1 MKKKKIWE
9 QASQEKPKR
18 RQQGATLGVAAVE
31 CGPSRKRSKAELRD
45 MQAEEVEDRESQQE
59 RIVESAF
66 LVD

>member
-1 MKKKKIWE
+1 MKKKIWE

-18 RQQGATLGVAAVE
+18 RQQGATLDVAAVE
-31 CGPSRKRSKAELRD
+31 CGPSRKRSKTELRNV
-45 MQAEEVEDRESQQE
+45 QAEKVKNRESQQE